1 MKKCIVIGGGIAGLT
16 ASAYLVNSGFQV
28 ELIEASPKLG
38 GRVHSFL
45 HKETDTIVDNGQHI
59 MMGCYKETLSF
70 LKMIN
75 ASEKIS
81 IQQKLSVKFLKPN
94 YNLHILAENNLFYP
108 MNLLSAILN
117 FSAIDFCDRI
127 SLIRLFLKIP
137 FFAERDLEKLSVDE
151 LLSKEKQTESTKK
164 SFWEI
169 ICVGA
174 LNTSLQKASA
184 KVFVD
189 VLKEIFL
196 KGSKG
201 YKIVLTKAPLSN
213 IFCEPAQK
221 FIEDKGGK
229 IFLSEKVERVKVE
242 KNKISEIITNKR
254 RIGNF
259 DMVVS
264 SVPFYALQR
273 IIDESKISYSFPNIF
288 LNPLGSN
295 ENSKSNN
302 LNHNSAKQR
311 AFNPTYSSILNVHIW
326 LKEKKF
332 ECDFYALIDSQIHWV
347 FCNDTHL
354 TCVISDADNFI
365 KLSDDEIINIITKD
379 LLNYLQVD
387 KKLIKNYLIIKE
399 KRATFIPSSDIIN
412 ARPNAETIIK
422 NLVLAGDWVNTG
434 LPSTI
439 ESAAKSGRVAAD
451 LILNSSI

>member
-16 ASAYLVNSGFQV
+16 ASAYLANSGFQV

-45 HKETDTIVDNGQHI
+45 HKETNTIVDNGQHI

-70 LKMIN
+70 LEMIN

-81 IQQKLSVKFLKPN
+81 LQPKLSVKFLKPN
-94 YNLHILAENNLFYP
+94 CNLHLLIENNLFYP

-117 FSAIDFCDRI
+117 FSAIDFRDRI

-137 FFAERDLEKLSVDE
+137 FFAKRDLERLSVDE

-184 KVFVD
+184 KLFVD

-201 YKIVLTKAPLSN
+201 YKIVLTKAPLSK
-213 IFCEPAQK
+213 IFCEPTQK
-221 FIEDKGGK
+221 FIEEKGGK
-229 IFLSEKVERVKVE
+229 IFLSEKVERIKVE

-254 RIGNF
+254 IIDNF
-259 DMVVS
+259 DMVIS

-273 IIDESKISYSFPNIF
+273 IIDESKISYSLLNIF
-288 LNPLGSN
+288 FNPSGSN
-295 ENSKSNN
+295 ENSESNDLNQN
-302 LNHNSAKQR
+302 LVKQR
-311 AFNPTYSSILNVHIW
+311 ALNPAYSSILNVHIW

-332 ECDFYALIDSQIHWV
+332 ESDFYALIGSQIHWV
-347 FCNDTHL
+347 FCNYTHI
-354 TCVISDADNFI
+354 TCVISDADNFM
-365 KLSDDEIINIITKD
+365 KLSVDEIINIIAKD
-379 LLNYLQVD
+379 LFNYLRVD
-387 KKLIKNYLIIKE
+387 KNLIKHYLIIKE
-399 KRATFIPSSDIIN
+399 KRATFIPSSDIVN
-412 ARPNAETIIK
+412 ARPNAETKLK
-422 NLVLAGDWVNTG
+422 NLLLAGDWVNTG

-439 ESAAKSGRVAAD
+439 ESAAKSGRIAAE
-451 LILNSSI
+451 LILNG

>member
-1 MKKCIVIGGGIAGLT
+1 MKKCIVIGGGVAGLT
-16 ASAYLVNSGFQV
+16 ASAYLVNSGFYV

-45 HKETDTIVDNGQHI
+45 HKETNSIVDNGQHI
-59 MMGCYKETLSF
+59 MMGCYRETLRF
-70 LKMIN
+70 LDMIN
-75 ASEKIS
+75 ASENIS
-81 IQQKLSVKFLKPN
+81 TQSKLLVKFLKPN
-94 YNLHILAENNLFYP
+94 CKLHTLTENNLFYP

-117 FSAIDFCDRI
+117 FSAVDFRDRI
-127 SLIRLFLKIP
+127 SLIKFFLKIP
-137 FFAERDLEKLSVDE
+137 FFAKRDLEKLSVDK
-151 LLSKEKQTESTKK
+151 LLSKEKQSESAKK

-184 KVFVD
+184 EVFVD

-201 YKIVLTKAPLSN
+201 YKIVLPKASLSQ

-242 KNKISEIITNKR
+242 KNNISEIITNKR
-254 RIGNF
+254 RISNF
-259 DMVVS
+259 DIVIS

-273 IIDESKISYSFPNIF
+273 IINESKISESFLNIF
-288 LNPLGSN
+288 LNPLV
-295 ENSKSNN
+295 SKGNLESNN
-302 LNHNSAKQR
+302 SNLNLLKKR
-311 AFNPTYSSILNVHIW
+311 EFNPAYSSILNVHVW

-332 ECDFYALIDSQIHWV
+332 KSDFFALIDSKVHWV
-347 FCNDTHL
+347 FCHDTHL

-365 KLSDDEIINIITKD
+365 KLSDDEIINLISKE
-379 LLNYLQVD
+379 LQNYLRVEREQ
-387 KKLIKNYLIIKE
+387 IKNYLIIKE
-399 KRATFIPSSDIIN
+399 KRATFIPSSDIIE
-412 ARPNAETIIK
+412 ARPNAETKIK

-439 ESAAKSGRVAAD
+439 ESAAKSGRIAVD
-451 LILNSSI
+451 LSLNSLI